1 MFNSTQAISL
11 PRILVSPGEPAG
23 IGPDICILAA
33 QQAFAA
39 DIVTIGDPLLFARRA
54 KQLELDL
61 EIETCSLNNEPSINK
76 PGVLKV
82 LPISLDDECVA
93 GKLNPKNAQFVL
105 NVLNLAIDA
114 CLHKQAQAMVTGP
127 IQKSI
132 LAQRINHFT
141 GHTEYLAQKTQAA
154 LPVMMLATPGLRV
167 ALLTTHMPLSEV
179 PSHVTKENLR
189 QVLRVLH
196 HDLTSLFAINNPKIL
211 VAGLNPHAGEDGH
224 LGKEEINI
232 ISPVIHE
239 LQKAGLN
246 LVGPLPADTLFTEK
260 YLKDADAVLAMY
272 HDQGLPVL
280 KYKGFGNAINITL
293 GLPIVRTSVDHGTAL
308 TLAGTGNANAQS
320 LILAIET
327 ALKLSHEA

>member
-132 LAQRINHFT
+132 LAQRINHF
-141 GHTEYLAQKTQAA
+141 
-154 LPVMMLATPGLRV
+154 
-167 ALLTTHMPLSEV
+167 
-179 PSHVTKENLR
+179 
-189 QVLRVLH
+189 
-196 HDLTSLFAINNPKIL
+196 
-211 VAGLNPHAGEDGH
+211 
-224 LGKEEINI
+224 
-232 ISPVIHE
+232 
-239 LQKAGLN
+239 
-246 LVGPLPADTLFTEK
+246 
-260 YLKDADAVLAMY
+260 
-272 HDQGLPVL
+272 
-280 KYKGFGNAINITL
+280 
-293 GLPIVRTSVDHGTAL
+293 
-308 TLAGTGNANAQS
+308 
-320 LILAIET
+320 
-327 ALKLSHEA
+327 